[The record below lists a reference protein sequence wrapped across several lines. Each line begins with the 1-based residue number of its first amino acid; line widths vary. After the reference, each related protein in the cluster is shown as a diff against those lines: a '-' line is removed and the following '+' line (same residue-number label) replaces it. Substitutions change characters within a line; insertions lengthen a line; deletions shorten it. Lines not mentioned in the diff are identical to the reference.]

1 VSPQFWAS
9 RPWRAEK
16 LRKVVDLFLCLFP
29 FEIDFYKKR
38 NLPAHFVGH
47 PILDRIPEIDERM
60 RPARVE
66 AMIGLLPG
74 SRTDEIK
81 RHLPIMA
88 AACEII
94 QKNNPGTRFILFTV
108 PNINR
113 DLYKSILTPRK
124 SQLLVEMV
132 QDESYVWRSQIDMA
146 LTASGMETLE
156 NTLLGIP
163 MVVMYKTD
171 WLTYAVAK
179 SVINIRYLGMPNL
192 LAGKEVVP
200 EFLQWRATATNI
212 AQPILKWLK
221 DPAARK
227 AVCRSLLDLRKA
239 MGGQGASER
248 AARLILE
255 NVA

>member
-1 VSPQFWAS
+1 M
-9 RPWRAEK
+9 
-16 LRKVVDLFLCLFP
+16 FLCLFP
-29 FEIDFYKKR
+29 FEIEFYKKR
-38 NLPAHFVGH
+38 SLPAHFVGH
-47 PILDRIPEIDERM
+47 PILDRIPEIDERNL

-74 SRTDEIK
+74 SRVDEIK

-88 AACEII
+88 EACEMI
-94 QKNNPGTRFILFTV
+94 QKQNPGTRFILFTV

-124 SQLLVEMV
+124 GTLLIEMV
-132 QDESYVWRSQIDMA
+132 QDESYVWRSQIDIA

-163 MVVMYKTD
+163 MVIMYQTD
-171 WLTYAVAK
+171 WLTYAVAMM
-179 SVINIRYLGMPNL
+179 VINIKYLGMPNL
-192 LAGKEVVP
+192 LAGKEIVP
-200 EFLQWRATATNI
+200 EFLQRRATAANI
-212 AQPILKWLK
+212 ARPVLTWLK
-221 DPAARK
+221 EPETRK
-227 AVCRSLLDLRKA
+227 NVCRQLLGLRKL

-255 NVA
+255 KVA